1 MSAAPPKKIHQKDD
15 EVVAPP
21 KQSKGERVCHICSQG
36 EEAGKKRATKS
47 RERKQAGGR
56 QADGRS
62 CQASA
67 KKAGKPKKGEEL
79 LLRLLLLRGKRL
91 KGRREELV
99 PEGNKKANKRRLE
112 RPKGLRRSG
121 GIFCACQDRQEP

>member
-1 MSAAPPKKIHQKDD
+1 MPLLSKARESGCVISARKEKKLARKELPKA
-15 EVVAPP
+15 E
-21 KQSKGERVCHICSQG
+21 KGS
-36 EEAGKKRATKS
+36 
-47 RERKQAGGR
+47 KQAAGR
-56 QADGRS
+56 QTADH
-62 CQASA
+62 A
-67 KKAGKPKKGEEL
+67 KQMPRKRESPKKGEEL

-99 PEGNKKANKRRLE
+99 PEGNKKASKRRLE